1 MQWSYLD
8 LWRVTQHE
16 HFLTRFSYLKGS
28 SMELITLEPTSKI
41 DFDCSTATAHLK
53 RVSEEISRLRA
64 VMEFNTEFLQFL
76 VPMGLYL

>member
-1 MQWSYLD
+1 
-8 LWRVTQHE
+8 
-16 HFLTRFSYLKGS
+16 
-28 SMELITLEPTSKI
+28 MELITLEPTSKI